1 MNRRPRFRQA
11 PALLAALIFLSISGL
26 GADKTLISPSPP
38 QQTPTP
44 LLQNAPAPKP
54 STLSLDD
61 AVVQAVKRNLGV
73 AAQVF
78 SFQLADD
85 SLLQAGEKFIPSL
98 SFRFNQQN
106 QNSAS
111 YSWMDA
117 SDITITK
124 STVASAAITQQ
135 GPLGGNFSV
144 QLYGDKY
151 DTNSRFQ
158 TINPRY
164 DGQLSFNYTQ
174 PLLKNFGWQTSRRD
188 ILVAR
193 NSRDIAENTL
203 KSTLLDTV
211 YSVEQ
216 AYWTYVLQIESLK
229 VERQSL
235 ALAEA
240 LLDKSRKEIAI
251 GTLAPKE
258 ILSSQAEVS
267 SIKADILQAEMA
279 VRDAADTL
287 RGLINTPLDK
297 DVSDIVPAG
306 TPGFT
311 KRDVTL
317 DGALALALKSRPD
330 LQSGELG
337 VRNQEINWSYAKNQ
351 VLPQLDLT
359 AQYWSPGLSGDQ
371 IIYQDNNPLTGVI
384 LGVIPGGASQ
394 ALKDAMAFKYNNW
407 SIQLQLTVPL
417 SSMFTR
423 AAVAQA
429 RATLDQQITA
439 LKQTEQKA
447 YLEVRSAVRAVETNY
462 ERVGARKEARALA
475 EQKLE
480 AEEAKLKVGLSN
492 NFFVLNY
499 QRDLA
504 LARTNELRAMIDYT
518 LSLAYLDKVT
528 GVSLD
533 KRNIKIIDAAEGV
546 VK

>member
-1 MNRRPRFRQA
+1 MKKWRRTTIA
-11 PALLAALIFLSISGL
+11 PALAAALILLSLSGL
-26 GADKTLISPSPP
+26 RADQAGAPPTTKPASLTLE
-38 QQTPTP
+38 
-44 LLQNAPAPKP
+44 
-54 STLSLDD
+54 D
-61 AVVQAVKRNLGV
+61 AVVQAVRRNLGV
-73 AAQVF
+73 TAQVY
-78 SFQLADD
+78 SFQQADD
-85 SLLQAGEKFIPSL
+85 SVIQANEKFIPSL
-98 SFRFNQQN
+98 SFRFNQEN
-106 QNSAS
+106 MNSAS

-117 SDITITK
+117 SDVTITK
-124 STVASAAITQQ
+124 SAVASATVTQQ
-135 GPLGGNFSV
+135 GPLGGSFSI
-144 QLYGDKY
+144 QLSGDKY

-164 DGQLSFNYTQ
+164 DGQLTFSYTQ
-174 PLLKNFGWQTSRRD
+174 PLLRNFGWQTSRRD

-193 NSRDIAENTL
+193 NGRDIAENTL
-203 KSTLLDTV
+203 KSTLLSTI

-216 AYWTYVLQIESLK
+216 AYWNYVYMIESLK

-235 ALAEA
+235 ELAEA

-267 SIKADILQAEMA
+267 SIKADILQAEEA
-279 VRDAADTL
+279 VKDAADQL

-297 DVSDIVPAG
+297 EPTEVVPAD
-306 TPGFT
+306 TPGFA

-317 DGALALALKSRPD
+317 DGALATAFKYRPD
-330 LQSGELG
+330 LQSGALG

-351 VLPQLDLT
+351 ILPQLDLT

-371 IIYQDNNPLTGVI
+371 LIYQD
-384 LGVIPGGASQ
+384 
-394 ALKDAMAFKYNNW
+394 NW

-423 AAVAQA
+423 AAVALA
-429 RATLDQQITA
+429 RSSLDQQIA
-439 LKQTEQKA
+439 AMKQTEQTA

-462 ERVGARKEARALA
+462 ERVGARKEARTLA

-480 AEEAKLKVGLSN
+480 AEESKLKAGLSN

-499 QRDLA
+499 QRDLSV
-504 LARTNELRAMIDYT
+504 ARTNELRAMIDYT
-518 LSLAYLDKVT
+518 LSLAFLDKVT

-533 KRNIKIIDAAEGV
+533 KRNIKIVDAGEGAM
-546 VK
+546 K

>member
-1 MNRRPRFRQA
+1 MKKWRRTTIA
-11 PALLAALIFLSISGL
+11 PALAAALILLSLSGL
-26 GADKTLISPSPP
+26 RADQAGAPPTAKPASLTLE
-38 QQTPTP
+38 
-44 LLQNAPAPKP
+44 
-54 STLSLDD
+54 D
-61 AVVQAVKRNLGV
+61 AVVQAVRRNLGV
-73 AAQVF
+73 TAQVY
-78 SFQLADD
+78 SFQQADD
-85 SLLQAGEKFIPSL
+85 SVIQAGEKFIPSL
-98 SFRFNQQN
+98 SFRFNQEN
-106 QNSAS
+106 MNSAS

-117 SDITITK
+117 SDVTITK
-124 STVASAAITQQ
+124 SAVASATVTQQ
-135 GPLGGNFSV
+135 GPLGGSFSI
-144 QLYGDKY
+144 QLSGDKY

-164 DGQLSFNYTQ
+164 DGQLTFSYTQ
-174 PLLKNFGWQTSRRD
+174 PLLRNFGWQTSRRD

-193 NSRDIAENTL
+193 NGRDIAENTL
-203 KSTLLDTV
+203 KSTLLSTI

-216 AYWTYVLQIESLK
+216 AYWNYVYMIESLK

-235 ALAEA
+235 SLAEA

-267 SIKADILQAEMA
+267 SIKADILQAEEA
-279 VRDAADTL
+279 VKDAADQL

-297 DVSDIVPAG
+297 EPAEVVPAD
-306 TPGFT
+306 TPGFA

-317 DGALALALKSRPD
+317 DGALATAFKYRPD
-330 LQSGELG
+330 LQSGALG

-351 VLPQLDLT
+351 ILPQLDLT

-371 IIYQDNNPLTGVI
+371 LIYQDNNPLTGVI

-423 AAVAQA
+423 AAVALA
-429 RATLDQQITA
+429 RSELDQQIA
-439 LKQTEQKA
+439 AMKQTEQTA
-447 YLEVRSAVRAVETNY
+447 YLEVRSAVRAVETNF
-462 ERVGARKEARALA
+462 ERVGARKEARTLA
-475 EQKLE
+475 EQKLD

-518 LSLAYLDKVT
+518 LSLAFLDKVT

-533 KRNIKIIDAAEGV
+533 KRNIKIVDAGEGAM
-546 VK
+546 K